1 MLVPGESLN
10 QPLRKS
16 IRFASVGLY
25 ILKSECFMSYRTLG
39 LGSICLVLV
48 TGLGFF
54 LFFLPGC
61 EGWVVVIVLSNSQ
74 LTLSYFAALLC
85 QMKHTDL

>member
-10 QPLRKS
+10 KPLRKS

-25 ILKSECFMSYRTLG
+25 ILKSECFTIYRTLG

-48 TGLGFF
+48 TGLVFF
-54 LFFLPGC
+54 VFLPGC

-74 LTLSYFAALLC
+74 LTLSCFAALLC